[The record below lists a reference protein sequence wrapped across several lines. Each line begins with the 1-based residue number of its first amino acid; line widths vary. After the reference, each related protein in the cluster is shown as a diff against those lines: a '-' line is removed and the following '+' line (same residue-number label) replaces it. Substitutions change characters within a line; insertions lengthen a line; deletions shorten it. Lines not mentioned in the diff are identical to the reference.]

1 VERVAPM
8 TPEQLTDYLRSRGR
22 ADDLSALLAK
32 LGFSTEFVATNVLT
46 GAPVTVSH
54 VAMLWMGMP
63 NKHDRKRTRQLF
75 DALSEA
81 GLLAPQGDEETW
93 APPAAP

>member
-1 VERVAPM
+1 M
-8 TPEQLTDYLRSRGR
+8 TPEQLTDYLRSRGSGG
-22 ADDLSALLAK
+22 DPPALLAK
-32 LGFSTEFVATNVLT
+32 LGFSTEFVAKNVLT

-81 GLLAPQGDEETW
+81 GLLEPQGDEETW